1 MRAHTFETILVPVD
15 FSEISAHAL
24 RTASLL
30 AARCGRAKI
39 IAMYANW
46 FEAPPY
52 FTVGRLAELQAE
64 FSESLHLAE
73 HSLEAFVRSTLGD
86 NADSVEVRAM
96 EALPAD
102 GIRQLAALKN
112 ANLIVMGT
120 HGRSDLN
127 RWMLG
132 SVAERV
138 LRESPVPVLTVRS
151 APRETIRQ
159 VLCPVQDTEL
169 SRRALSFAAG
179 ISACF
184 DAKLTVLHV
193 DEASGA
199 KPISDLCSW
208 VPAEERD
215 QCVIRELVRHG
226 GSLGPAEEI
235 VKLATEEPYDLVVL
249 GAARRRFFEGM
260 VLGTTTL
267 RTVRHAP
274 CPVLTVG
281 SGAEMWEKSQDRR

>member
-64 FSESLHLAE
+64 FSESLQLAE

-86 NADSVEVRAM
+86 NANSVEVRAM

-120 HGRSDLN
+120 HGRQ
-127 RWMLG
+127 
-132 SVAERV
+132 
-138 LRESPVPVLTVRS
+138 RS
-151 APRETIRQ
+151 QPLD
-159 VLCPVQDTEL
+159 VGV
-169 SRRALSFAAG
+169 
-179 ISACF
+179 
-184 DAKLTVLHV
+184 
-193 DEASGA
+193 
-199 KPISDLCSW
+199 
-208 VPAEERD
+208 
-215 QCVIRELVRHG
+215 G
-226 GSLGPAEEI
+226 G
-235 VKLATEEPYDLVVL
+235 
-249 GAARRRFFEGM
+249 
-260 VLGTTTL
+260 
-267 RTVRHAP
+267 
-274 CPVLTVG
+274 
-281 SGAEMWEKSQDRR
+281 

>member
-1 MRAHTFETILVPVD
+1 MEINMFETILVPID

-24 RTASLL
+24 RAASLL
-30 AARCGRAKI
+30 QEHCGHAEV

-52 FTVGRLAELQAE
+52 FTSGRLDELQKE
-64 FSESLHLAE
+64 FRESLHLAE
-73 HSLEAFVRSTLGD
+73 ESLGEFVRSTLGSIPG
-86 NADSVEVRAM
+86 AVQLRVI

-102 GIRQLAALKN
+102 GIRQLATLEKAD
-112 ANLIVMGT
+112 LIVMGT
-120 HGRSDLN
+120 HGRSGLN

-138 LRESPVPVLTVRS
+138 LRESPTPVLTVRS
-151 APRETIRQ
+151 APHAPIRR
-159 VLCPVQDTEL
+159 VLCPVHDTEL
-169 SRRALSFAAG
+169 SRRALTLAAG

-184 DAKLTVLHV
+184 DASLTVFHV
-193 DEASGA
+193 KEPSGA
-199 KPISDLCSW
+199 NPVADLCSW
-208 VPAEERD
+208 VPKEERTRCD
-215 QCVIRELVRHG
+215 IRELVRHG
-226 GSLGPAEEI
+226 DASEEI
-235 VKLATEEPYDLVVL
+235 VKLATEEPYDMVVL
-249 GAARRRFFEGM
+249 GAPRRRFFDGM

-281 SGAEMWEKSQDRR
+281 AGDSQ

>member
-1 MRAHTFETILVPVD
+1 MRTPTFETILVPVD

-64 FSESLHLAE
+64 FSESLHLAK

-169 SRRALSFAAG
+169 SRRALSFAVG

-193 DEASGA
+193 DEASGTR
-199 KPISDLCSW
+199 PISDLCSW
-208 VPAEERD
+208 VPAEERSR
-215 QCVIRELVRHG
+215 CVIRESIRQG
-226 GSLGPAEEI
+226 DPAEAI

-274 CPVLTVG
+274 CPVLTVR
-281 SGAEMWEKSQDRR
+281 SGAEMWEQPQNRR

>member
-30 AARCGRAKI
+30 AERCGRAKI
-39 IAMYANW
+39 VAMYANW

-64 FSESLHLAE
+64 FSESLQLAE
-73 HSLEAFVRSTLGD
+73 HSLKAFVRSTLGD

-102 GIRQLAALKN
+102 GIRQLAALEN

-120 HGRSDLN
+120 HGRSGLN

-138 LRESPVPVLTVRS
+138 LRESPAPVLTVRS
-151 APRETIRQ
+151 APRESIRQ
-159 VLCPVQDTEL
+159 VLCPVHDTEL

-179 ISACF
+179 IAACF
-184 DAKLTVLHV
+184 DANLTVLHV
-193 DEASGA
+193 HEASGT
-199 KPISDLCSW
+199 KSLSDLCGW
-208 VPAEERD
+208 IPAEERSR
-215 QCVIRELVRHG
+215 CAIRELVRRG
-226 GSLGPAEEI
+226 DAAEEI
-235 VKLATEEPYDLVVL
+235 VKLAKEEPYDLVVL

-281 SGAEMWEKSQDRR
+281 QGDELWAQPQDRR